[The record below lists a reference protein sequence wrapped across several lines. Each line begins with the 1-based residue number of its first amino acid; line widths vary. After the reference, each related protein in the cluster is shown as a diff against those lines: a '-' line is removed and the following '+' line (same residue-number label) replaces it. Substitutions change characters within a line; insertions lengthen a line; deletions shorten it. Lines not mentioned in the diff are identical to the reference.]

1 NALPRK
7 PLYLKRNVT
16 QVQKALRIQ
25 KKNSQHSVA
34 SVSSA
39 TLGAVAVTSTSTTQA
54 TASATVTTMAT
65 VNAASGDAKT
75 LTTSSAESTTAS
87 LTTTAAASSRDGST
101 EPVPMDIDE
110 SVPGASPGGF
120 WAKRPPERMPA
131 PPTLA
136 DEYFTDSKAEMKL
149 NFNSYKMVLVMNKD
163 DVFYKRNAL
172 RRAKLT
178 HKLVTKRMKTRFQK
192 FIDSWLDENVAEG
205 QKSEC
210 SDWLMGLSDDLAPNS
225 TVLKQDNDVKKAPYS
240 TINRYTVTRT
250 TDS

>member
-1 NALPRK
+1 M
-7 PLYLKRNVT
+7 
-16 QVQKALRIQ
+16 QKALRIH

-75 LTTSSAESTTAS
+75 LTTSSVESTTAS
-87 LTTTAAASSRDGST
+87 LTTTAASSRDGST

-149 NFNSYKMVLVMNKD
+149 NFNTYKMVLVMNKD

-172 RRAKLT
+172 RRAKL
-178 HKLVTKRMKTRFQK
+178 V
-192 FIDSWLDENVAEG
+192 
-205 QKSEC
+205 
-210 SDWLMGLSDDLAPNS
+210 
-225 TVLKQDNDVKKAPYS
+225 S
-240 TINRYTVTRT
+240 TISEVFFDEIVLFLLKKNPFLKYF
-250 TDS
+250 